1 MIYTIISTTEKN
13 KIEENRD
20 CRVLRQPLSL
30 LPKELDEFINNTK
43 NDNLRA
49 ERYLAYTT
57 LLCGIKEFFGIDV
70 ASVAK
75 DSEGKPYLVYESKK
89 YQKNEDLLG
98 QYMPYQ
104 KNIDYIEKA
113 SQEKT
118 QTENKEK
125 IHISIS
131 HSDGAVAVSI
141 SDDGEI
147 GVDIQSKISPE
158 KANRLSNRF
167 FGDVEVHSEDLKV
180 KYYYCDIE
188 DDMAIFTKIN
198 LEDADRQDYT
208 TKWAYSESVMKLYGR
223 GFGNLSM
230 IRTLANECSSENKSF
245 KDQEW
250 VISTSIK
257 I

>member
-1 MIYTIISTTEKN
+1 MIYTIISTTDKN

-57 LLCGIKEFFGIDV
+57 LLSGLKVFFGIDGV
-70 ASVAK
+70 LVDK
-75 DSEGKPYLVYESKK
+75 NSEGKPYLVYESKT
-89 YQKNEDLLG
+89 YQKNKDLLC
-98 QYMPYQ
+98 QYTPYQ
-104 KNIDYIEKA
+104 KNIDHIEKA

-118 QTENKEK
+118 QAENKEK

-141 SDDGEI
+141 SDEGDI

-158 KANRLSNRF
+158 KANRLSDRF
-167 FGDVEVHSEDLKV
+167 FGDVEALDEDLNV
-180 KYYYCDIE
+180 KYYYCDIV
-188 DDMAIFTKIN
+188 DNMAVFMKIS
-198 LEDADRQDYT
+198 LEDADKQDYT

-223 GFGNLSM
+223 GFGDLSIM
-230 IRTLANECSSENKSF
+230 RILANESKSENKSF
-245 KDQEW
+245 KDHEW
-250 VISTSIK
+250 VISTSVK
-257 I
+257 R

>member
-1 MIYTIISTTEKN
+1 MIYTIISTTDKN

-57 LLCGIKEFFGIDV
+57 LLSGLKVFFGIDG

-75 DSEGKPYLVYESKK
+75 DSEGKPYLIYESKK

-98 QYMPYQ
+98 QYTPYQ
-104 KNIDYIEKA
+104 KNIDCDEK
-113 SQEKT
+113 SPEEKT
-118 QTENKEK
+118 HTDDKAK
-125 IHISIS
+125 IYISIS
-131 HSDGAVAVSI
+131 HSDGMVAVSI
-141 SDDGEI
+141 SDEGDI

-158 KANRLSNRF
+158 KANRLSDRF

-180 KYYYCDIE
+180 KYFYCDIE
-188 DDMAIFTKIN
+188 DAMAIFTKIN
-198 LEDADRQDYT
+198 LDDADRQDYT

-223 GFGNLSM
+223 GFGDLSIM
-230 IRTLANECSSENKSF
+230 RILANESKSENKSF
-245 KDQEW
+245 KDHEW
-250 VISTSIK
+250 VISTSVK
-257 I
+257 R